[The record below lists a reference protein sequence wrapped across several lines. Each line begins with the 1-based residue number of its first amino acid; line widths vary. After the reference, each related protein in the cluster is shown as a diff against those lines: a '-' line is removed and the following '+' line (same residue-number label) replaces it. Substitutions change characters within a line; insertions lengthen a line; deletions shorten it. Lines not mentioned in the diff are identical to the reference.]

1 MVKDHTFPEI
11 FFWNPSLNVIN
22 IRFGSL
28 FWLQKVPISLK
39 FGPISLLI
47 FGLGTNEV
55 SQRYTIHEVP
65 NLENGPEEF
74 WKSAESSPG
83 APIQNMGFGN

>member
-1 MVKDHTFPEI
+1 MATEGPNFIEI
-11 FFWNPSLNVIN
+11 WT
-22 IRFGSL
+22 
-28 FWLQKVPISLK
+28 PIS
-39 FGPISLLI
+39 II